1 MQKYAHL
8 VELEK
13 CCQTNIFLQN
23 FVLIQ
28 PRTSP
33 PKFANFANFAPAMQ
47 AQLLRLA
54 DPAGAAYGAHLTPE
68 EGRDASG
75 PESVGG
81 ATGTPPRHTGM
92 R

>member
-1 MQKYAHL
+1 MAAVVTVAVAL
-8 VELEK
+8 
-13 CCQTNIFLQN
+13 
-23 FVLIQ
+23 
-28 PRTSP
+28 PR
-33 PKFANFANFAPAMQ
+33 AAEMQ
-47 AQLLRLA
+47 AHLLRLA

-68 EGRDASG
+68 EVRDASG